1 MTNSSLAAQAVAQG
15 PQTIAQPSFEGM
27 GWLVVIN
34 LACMT
39 IATLIGLMV
48 AVKLIGDWWRHR
60 SQDTWLSPAWIYR
73 LLGILFACGITVRCG
88 VEALTLWGWDPRD
101 PVMSGAYATVKRL
114 FDPVAVVAGVS
125 GLLLYICSEPGMIE
139 QQRKEPFPIDMWLA
153 WPMVK
158 RMLRLGALT
167 FVAAIGVV
175 STR

>member
-1 MTNSSLAAQAVAQG
+1 MTKNSFSAQSVAQG

-39 IATLIGLMV
+39 IATFVGVMV
-48 AVKLIGDWWRHR
+48 VVKLVGDWWKHR
-60 SQDTWLSPAWIYR
+60 TQDVWLSPAWIYR
-73 LLGILFACGITVRCG
+73 SLGILFATGITIRCG

-101 PVMSGAYATVKRL
+101 PVMTGAYNTVKRL
-114 FDPVAVVAGVS
+114 FDPFAVACGIS

-139 QQRKEPFPIDMWLA
+139 QQRKKPAPVDMWLA

>member
-1 MTNSSLAAQAVAQG
+1 MSNTSYAAQAVAHG
-15 PQTIAQPSFEGM
+15 PQTIAQPSFNGM

-39 IATLIGLMV
+39 IATMVGLMV
-48 AVKLIGDWWRHR
+48 AVKLIGDWYKHR
-60 SQDTWLSPAWIYR
+60 RQDTWLSPASIYR
-73 LLGILFACGITVRCG
+73 SLGILFAVGITIRCG
-88 VEALTLWGWDPRD
+88 AEALTLWGWDPRD
-101 PVMSGAYATVKRL
+101 PVATGAYSTIKRL
-114 FDPVAVVAGVS
+114 FDPFAVACGLT

-139 QQRKEPFPIDMWLA
+139 QQRKEPFPINMWLA

-158 RMLRLGALT
+158 RMLQLGLLT